1 MDLVGVSRASG
12 AGRGD
17 LRGVV
22 VEVPGRA
29 AGEAGAAGSVGGL
42 MARDVDMR
50 LPADEPESW
59 EEPQDSCLICGAADA
74 KWCDE
79 AKHAAEA
86 EDK

>member
-1 MDLVGVSRASG
+1 
-12 AGRGD
+12 
-17 LRGVV
+17 
-22 VEVPGRA
+22 
-29 AGEAGAAGSVGGL
+29 

-59 EEPQDSCLICGAADA
+59 EEPQDSCPICGAADA